1 MSKEKARLGEGR
13 WRGER
18 RAVTVRKGQSDGETR
33 EGGTRGLGKR
43 NWRRVKERDEATGM
57 RTRG

>member
-1 MSKEKARLGEGR
+1 MSEEKARLGEGR

-33 EGGTRGLGKR
+33 EGRHKGPREEELEKSQGEG
-43 NWRRVKERDEATGM
+43 
-57 RTRG
+57 